1 MRAVCRRGIAGFAV
15 ALAAL
20 LAIGAAGAQTG
31 PPQIAAATPGNGG
44 LDVPRAIVA
53 AMLAGSPDGFAELN
67 RYLGAGN
74 LTPGQIAD
82 RATALIG
89 ALGQQA
95 GSVKPEDLTKTID
108 RISGFASRLLATAS
122 VMRFAVDSSFR
133 PAAGSLALDFGPPGG
148 PTQPGFTKV
157 TPNDPRLSGL
167 NLAGLRRPLDQ
178 PLAASGI
185 VGIQRINLQV
195 AAGDYRLVLMTQQ
208 LGDAAMMENPFGRSL
223 RINGVPILV
232 GHSDPAQWIGG
243 AVLTERGAQLVSGG
257 GQTIGGFLSGQ
268 FDPAASTLIARQ
280 QGGALVIEVRAP
292 DGKVQIEMSGFGR
305 ARSYV
310 TGLLLEPKSRDSDL
324 VLQGSTFDAILPLDV
339 RLALEGQ
346 ILAAAAAVLEQVA
359 PAEGPGPNAPSPEF
373 EPTDAVSSS

>member
-1 MRAVCRRGIAGFAV
+1 MRAVCRRGIAGCAV

-167 NLAGLRRPLDQ
+167 NLVGLRRPLDQ

-268 FDPAASTLIARQ
+268 FDPAASTLIAQQ

-310 TGLLLEPKSRDSDL
+310 TGLLLEPKSRESDL

>member
-1 MRAVCRRGIAGFAV
+1 MRAVCRRGIAGCAV

-74 LTPGQIAD
+74 LTPSQIAD

-268 FDPAASTLIARQ
+268 FDPAASTLIAQQ

-310 TGLLLEPKSRDSDL
+310 TGLLLEPKSRESDL